1 MRVPSEQRRAPSS
14 SSRETST
21 WKPHRQGAVPSRA
34 DASRFPAARFDFDPT
49 PRFPIPAAASGG
61 ALDKK
66 DPVFF
71 FSPVVV
77 RGAAAAPVSCVSDSA
92 VAGQRGVADVG
103 FRFGSAEGAGLLL
116 QFGQQ

>member
-1 MRVPSEQRRAPSS
+1 VLAKNQTEGPKEKAITGCKSEEGDLP
-14 SSRETST
+14 
-21 WKPHRQGAVPSRA
+21 RA
-34 DASRFPAARFDFDPT
+34 DASRFPVARFDFDPT

-92 VAGQRGVADVG
+92 VAGLRGVGAVG